1 MFQTLAELEQ
11 KWQNEVDDLCA
22 GTREKHEIFFIDYHL
37 VENKVK
43 ELTFLCFLKD
53 VGMDTA
59 NLEEV
64 VNALRSVYILLKL
77 RQLSVDHLDGIMG
90 TMSHSYFKFV
100 VSDKILAETMSHNS
114 SG

>member
-22 GTREKHEIFFIDYHL
+22 GTRENHEIFFIDYHL

-64 VNALRSVYILLKL
+64 VNALR
-77 RQLSVDHLDGIMG
+77 
-90 TMSHSYFKFV
+90 
-100 VSDKILAETMSHNS
+100 
-114 SG
+114 